1 MAEFQ
6 PFDSIFAPAPATTR
20 GQATVITADEK
31 NGRLFYGSGRSVV
44 IRSIADPLKA
54 ELFTEHAKD
63 VTIARVSRPVLRAA
77 GALVGPGE
85 LTLN

>member
-1 MAEFQ
+1 MRGRPPE
-6 PFDSIFAPAPATTR
+6 APAAR
-20 GQATVITADEK
+20 SAAV
-31 NGRLFYGSGRSVV
+31 RSVV